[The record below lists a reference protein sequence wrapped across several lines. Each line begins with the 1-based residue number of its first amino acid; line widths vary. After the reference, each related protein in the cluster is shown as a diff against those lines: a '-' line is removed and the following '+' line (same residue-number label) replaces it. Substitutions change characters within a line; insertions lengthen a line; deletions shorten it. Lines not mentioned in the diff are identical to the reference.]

1 MLIIYN
7 LIHHSARSHSR
18 YILGYTYTMALNDA
32 GRPVKESQFTD
43 VVSAI
48 ACSIQMGTVPQ
59 KMNADDFCPSVTD
72 NYLRAVLITC

>member
-1 MLIIYN
+1 
-7 LIHHSARSHSR
+7 
-18 YILGYTYTMALNDA
+18 MALNDA